1 MTLNVEVAAPR
12 RDAAM
17 TRFTVRVDGMSFDVG
32 VSDSDAD
39 QLAPGVEPKELVRE
53 SFRFLLEREPP
64 ESILSDGEYWRC
76 ADLLFQRLGL
86 YEFATFE
93 GC

>member
-17 TRFTVRVDGMSFDVG
+17 TRFTVRVDGMSYDVG

-39 QLAPGVEPKELVRE
+39 QLAPGVGAKELVRE

-64 ESILSDGEYWRC
+64 ESILSRFDLTVIERYFPNYRGEIAR
-76 ADLLFQRLGL
+76 RLKR
-86 YEFATFE
+86 
-93 GC
+93 

>member
-39 QLAPGVEPKELVRE
+39 QLAPGVDAKELVRE

-64 ESILSDGEYWRC
+64 ESILSRFDLPVIERYFPNYRGEIAR
-76 ADLLFQRLGL
+76 RLKR
-86 YEFATFE
+86 
-93 GC
+93 

>member
-17 TRFTVRVDGMSFDVG
+17 TRFTVRVDGMSYDVG
-32 VSDSDAD
+32 ISDSDAD
-39 QLAPGVEPKELVRE
+39 QLAPGVDPKELVRE

-64 ESILSDGEYWRC
+64 ESILSRFDLPVIERYFPNYRGEIAR
-76 ADLLFQRLGL
+76 RLKR
-86 YEFATFE
+86 
-93 GC
+93 

>member
-32 VSDSDAD
+32 VSDQDAD
-39 QLAPGVEPKELVRE
+39 QLAPGVDPHELVRE
-53 SFRFLLEREPP
+53 SFCFLLEREPP
-64 ESILSDGEYWRC
+64 ESILSRF
-76 ADLLFQRLGL
+76 DLPVIERYFPGYGSEIRRRLKR
-86 YEFATFE
+86 
-93 GC
+93 

>member
-64 ESILSDGEYWRC
+64 ESILSRFDLTVIERYFPNYRGEIAR
-76 ADLLFQRLGL
+76 RLKR
-86 YEFATFE
+86 
-93 GC
+93 

>member
-17 TRFTVRVDGMSFDVG
+17 TRFTVRVDGMSYDVG

-39 QLAPGVEPKELVRE
+39 QLAPGVDPKELVRE

-64 ESILSDGEYWRC
+64 ESILSRFDLTVIERYFPNYRGEIAR
-76 ADLLFQRLGL
+76 RLKR
-86 YEFATFE
+86 
-93 GC
+93 

>member
-32 VSDSDAD
+32 VADSDAE
-39 QLAPGVEPKELVRE
+39 QLAPGVDPKELVRE

-64 ESILSDGEYWRC
+64 ESILSRF
-76 ADLLFQRLGL
+76 DLPVIERYFPGYGSEIARRLKR
-86 YEFATFE
+86 
-93 GC
+93 

>member
-17 TRFTVRVDGMSFDVG
+17 TRFTVRVDGMSYDVG

-39 QLAPGVEPKELVRE
+39 QLAPGVDPKELVRE

-64 ESILSDGEYWRC
+64 ESILSRFDLSVIERYFPGYRGEIAR
-76 ADLLFQRLGL
+76 RLKR
-86 YEFATFE
+86 
-93 GC
+93 